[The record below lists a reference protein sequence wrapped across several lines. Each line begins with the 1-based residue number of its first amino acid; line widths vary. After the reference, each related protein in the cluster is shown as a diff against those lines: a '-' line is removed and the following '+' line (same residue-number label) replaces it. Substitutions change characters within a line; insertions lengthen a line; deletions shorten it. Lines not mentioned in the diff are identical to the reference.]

1 MSDRTTPVISRE
13 EVMSCPVEAIRVVNV
28 ERDPEK
34 PVKEETL
41 KDDVFIAMAYEV
53 ERVEMKRLIF
63 ALVGKPAKFA
73 VDTRPN
79 KLGVDTRPD
88 KLAEVIKFA
97 RLAVET
103 RPSKVAVDTRPF
115 MLETLIDVP
124 MITPAFTWMVLSDVA
139 MISPVTRYPALDPIL
154 SESTV
159 RDET

>member
-1 MSDRTTPVISRE
+1 MSDVMTPVISRD
-13 EVMSCPVEAIRVVNV
+13 EVMSWPVEAIRVVNE
-28 ERDPEK
+28 ERNPEK
-34 PVKEETL
+34 PLNEESV

-73 VDTRPN
+73 VDTRLIKFAVETMLV
-79 KLGVDTRPD
+79 KL
-88 KLAEVIKFA
+88 LAATKFA

-103 RPSKVAVDTRPF
+103 RPSKLAVDTRPF

-139 MISPVTRYPALDPIL
+139 MISPVTRYPAFEPIL